1 MNKFGEIK
9 SKVEQIS
16 VDLFGKEDFTKFM
29 KGFKSNI
36 LENKDLTE
44 MFYIYDDL
52 SSKKGLSKD
61 IATDYVN
68 ESVEYCQILIENNK
82 SSLNK
87 LNKWVSQYKVDSSNN
102 YKNIDSVIYGN
113 SIRDL
118 ETVLESKKNIIS
130 TIISEETKKQI
141 KESVNL
147 PLSTMVKVA
156 EENLKGEMLNLS
168 ESEKNELVSISSLS
182 KEELETEFNSL
193 KESVISNL
201 KGSLNESKED
211 EIKTMISETI
221 TKISDS
227 KCTHYDLYKLRKLNQ
242 GL

>member
-9 SKVEQIS
+9 SKIEQIS
-16 VDLFGKEDFTKFM
+16 VDLFGKKDFTKFM
-29 KGFKSNI
+29 RGLKSNI

-44 MFYIYDDL
+44 IFYIYDDL

-61 IATDYVN
+61 IASDYVN
-68 ESVEYCQILIENNK
+68 ESIEYCQILIENNRT
-82 SSLNK
+82 SLNK
-87 LNKWVSQYKVDSSNN
+87 LTKWVSQYNVESPNN
-102 YKNIDSVIYGN
+102 YKNIDTIVYGN

-130 TIISEETKKQI
+130 TIISEEIKKQI

-156 EENLKGEMLNLS
+156 EENLKGEMSNLT

-211 EIKTMISETI
+211 EIKTMIGQTI

>member
-87 LNKWVSQYKVDSSNN
+87 LNKWVSQYKIDSSNN

>member
-9 SKVEQIS
+9 SKIEQIS
-16 VDLFGKEDFTKFM
+16 VDLFGKKDFTKFM
-29 KGFKSNI
+29 RGLKSNI

-44 MFYIYDDL
+44 IFYIYDDL

-61 IATDYVN
+61 IASDYVN
-68 ESVEYCQILIENNK
+68 ESIEYCQILIENNRT
-82 SSLNK
+82 SLNK
-87 LNKWVSQYKVDSSNN
+87 LTKWVSQYNVESPNN
-102 YKNIDSVIYGN
+102 YKNIDTIVYGN

-156 EENLKGEMLNLS
+156 EENLKGEISNLT

-211 EIKTMISETI
+211 EIKTMIGQTI

>member
-16 VDLFGKEDFTKFM
+16 VDLFGKKDFTKFM
-29 KGFKSNI
+29 RGLKSNI

-44 MFYIYDDL
+44 IFYIYDDL
-52 SSKKGLSKD
+52 SSQKGLSKD
-61 IATDYVN
+61 IASDYVN
-68 ESVEYCQILIENNK
+68 ESIEYCQILIENNRT
-82 SSLNK
+82 SLNK
-87 LNKWVSQYKVDSSNN
+87 LTKWVSQYNVESPNN
-102 YKNIDSVIYGN
+102 YKNIDTIVYGN

-147 PLSTMVKVA
+147 PLSTIIKVA
-156 EENLKGEMLNLS
+156 EENLKGEMSNLS
-168 ESEKNELVSISSLS
+168 ESEKNELISISSLS
-182 KEELETEFNSL
+182 KDELETEFNSL

-211 EIKTMISETI
+211 EIKTMIGQTI

>member
-16 VDLFGKEDFTKFM
+16 VDLFGKNNFTKFM
-29 KGFKSNI
+29 KEFKSNI

-44 MFYIYDDL
+44 IFYIYDDL

-68 ESVEYCQILIENNK
+68 ESIEYCQILIENNK
-82 SSLNK
+82 KSLSK
-87 LNKWVSQYKVDSSNN
+87 LTEWVSKFNVNTPNN
-102 YKNIDSVIYGN
+102 YKNIDTIIYN
-113 SIRDL
+113 TSIRDL
-118 ETVLESKKNIIS
+118 ETVLESKKIILKN
-130 TIISEETKKQI
+130 IISEESKKEI

-156 EENLKGEMLNLS
+156 EENLKSELSNLS
-168 ESEKNELVSISSLS
+168 ESEKKELVSIATLS
-182 KEELETEFNSL
+182 KEELESEFNTL

-211 EIKTMISETI
+211 EIKTMINQTI

-227 KCTHYDLYKLRKLNQ
+227 KCTQYDLYKLRKLHQ

>member
-16 VDLFGKEDFTKFM
+16 VDLFGKKDFTKFM
-29 KGFKSNI
+29 RGLKSNI

-44 MFYIYDDL
+44 IFYIYDDL
-52 SSKKGLSKD
+52 SSQKGLSKD
-61 IATDYVN
+61 IASDYVN

-82 SSLNK
+82 TSINK
-87 LNKWVSQYKVDSSNN
+87 LTKWVSQYNVESPNN
-102 YKNIDSVIYGN
+102 YKNIDTIVYGN

-156 EENLKGEMLNLS
+156 EENLKGEMSNLT

-211 EIKTMISETI
+211 EIKTMIGQTI

>member
-16 VDLFGKEDFTKFM
+16 VDLFGKSNFTKFM
-29 KGFKSNI
+29 KEFKSNI
-36 LENKDLTE
+36 LESKDLTE
-44 MFYIYDDL
+44 IFYIYDDL

-61 IATDYVN
+61 IATDYIN
-68 ESVEYCQILIENNK
+68 ESIEYCQILIENNK
-82 SSLNK
+82 KSIGRLTE
-87 LNKWVSQYKVDSSNN
+87 WVSKFNSNTPNN
-102 YKNIDSVIYGN
+102 YKNIDTIIYN
-113 SIRDL
+113 TSIRDL
-118 ETVLESKKNIIS
+118 ETVLESKKHILTN
-130 TIISEETKKQI
+130 IISEEPKKEI
-141 KESVNL
+141 KESVSL

-156 EENLKGEMLNLS
+156 EDNLKGELSNLT
-168 ESEKNELVSISSLS
+168 ESERKEIISISSLS
-182 KEELETEFNSL
+182 KDELETEFNTL

-211 EIKTMISETI
+211 EIKTMINQTI

-227 KCTHYDLYKLRKLNQ
+227 KCTHYDLYKLRKLHQ

>member
-16 VDLFGKEDFTKFM
+16 VDLFGKSNFTKFM
-29 KGFKSNI
+29 KEFKSNI
-36 LENKDLTE
+36 LESKDLTE
-44 MFYIYDDL
+44 IFYIYDDL

-61 IATDYVN
+61 IATDYIN
-68 ESVEYCQILIENNK
+68 ESIEYCQILIENNK
-82 SSLNK
+82 KSIGRLTE
-87 LNKWVSQYKVDSSNN
+87 WVSKFNINTPNN
-102 YKNIDSVIYGN
+102 YKNIDTIIYN
-113 SIRDL
+113 TSIRDL
-118 ETVLESKKNIIS
+118 ETVLESKKHILTN
-130 TIISEETKKQI
+130 IISEEPKKEI
-141 KESVNL
+141 KESVSL

-156 EENLKGEMLNLS
+156 EDNLKGELSNLT
-168 ESEKNELVSISSLS
+168 ESERKEIISISSLS
-182 KEELETEFNSL
+182 KDELETEFNTL

-211 EIKTMISETI
+211 EIKTMINQTI

-227 KCTHYDLYKLRKLNQ
+227 KCTHYDLYKLRKLHQ

>member
-16 VDLFGKEDFTKFM
+16 VDLFGKKDFTKFM
-29 KGFKSNI
+29 RGLKSNI

-44 MFYIYDDL
+44 IFYIYDDL

-61 IATDYVN
+61 IASDYVN
-68 ESVEYCQILIENNK
+68 ESIEYCQILIENNRT
-82 SSLNK
+82 SLNK
-87 LNKWVSQYKVDSSNN
+87 LTKWVSQYNVESPNN
-102 YKNIDSVIYGN
+102 YKNIDTIVYGN

-130 TIISEETKKQI
+130 TIISEEIKKQI

-156 EENLKGEMLNLS
+156 EENLKGEMSNLT

-211 EIKTMISETI
+211 EIKAMIGQTI

>member
-16 VDLFGKEDFTKFM
+16 VDLFGKDDFTKFM
-29 KGFKSNI
+29 RGFKSNI

-87 LNKWVSQYKVDSSNN
+87 LTKWVSQYKVDSPNN
-102 YKNIDSVIYGN
+102 YKNIDSIVYGN

-118 ETVLESKKNIIS
+118 ETVLECKKNIIS
-130 TIISEETKKQI
+130 TIISEETKKEI

-156 EENLKGEMLNLS
+156 EENLKGEMSNLT

-211 EIKTMISETI
+211 EIKTMIGQTI

>member
-16 VDLFGKEDFTKFM
+16 VDLFGKKDFTKFM
-29 KGFKSNI
+29 RGLKSNI

-44 MFYIYDDL
+44 IFYIYDDL

-61 IATDYVN
+61 IASNYVN
-68 ESVEYCQILIENNK
+68 ESIEYCQILIENNRT
-82 SSLNK
+82 SLNK
-87 LNKWVSQYKVDSSNN
+87 LTKWVSQYNVESPNN
-102 YKNIDSVIYGN
+102 YKNIDTIVYGN

-156 EENLKGEMLNLS
+156 EENLKGEMSNLT

-211 EIKTMISETI
+211 EIKTMIGQTI

>member
-16 VDLFGKEDFTKFM
+16 VDLFGKNNFTKFM
-29 KGFKSNI
+29 KEFKSNI

-44 MFYIYDDL
+44 IFYIYDDL

-68 ESVEYCQILIENNK
+68 ESIEYCQILIENNK
-82 SSLNK
+82 KSLSK
-87 LNKWVSQYKVDSSNN
+87 LTEWVSKFNVNTPNN
-102 YKNIDSVIYGN
+102 YKNIDTIIYN
-113 SIRDL
+113 TSIRDL
-118 ETVLESKKNIIS
+118 ETVLESKKNIL
-130 TIISEETKKQI
+130 TNIISEEPKKEI

-156 EENLKGEMLNLS
+156 EENLKSELSTLS
-168 ESEKNELVSISSLS
+168 ESDKKELVSISSLS
-182 KEELETEFNSL
+182 KEELETEFNTL

-201 KGSLNESKED
+201 KVSLNESKEQD
-211 EIKTMISETI
+211 IQMMINQTI
-221 TKISDS
+221 SKISDS
-227 KCTHYDLYKLRKLNQ
+227 KCTHYDLYKLRKLHQ

>member
-16 VDLFGKEDFTKFM
+16 VDLFGKKDFTKFM
-29 KGFKSNI
+29 RGLKSNI

-44 MFYIYDDL
+44 IFYIYDDL

-61 IATDYVN
+61 IASDYVN
-68 ESVEYCQILIENNK
+68 ESIEYCQILIENNR

-87 LNKWVSQYKVDSSNN
+87 LTKWVSQYDVESLNN
-102 YKNIDSVIYGN
+102 YKNIDTIVYGN

-130 TIISEETKKQI
+130 TIISEEIKKQI

-156 EENLKGEMLNLS
+156 EENLKGEMSNLT

-211 EIKTMISETI
+211 EIKTMIGQTI

>member
-16 VDLFGKEDFTKFM
+16 VDLFGKDDFTKFM
-29 KGFKSNI
+29 RGFKSNI

-87 LNKWVSQYKVDSSNN
+87 LTKWVSQYKVDSPNN
-102 YKNIDSVIYGN
+102 YKNIDSIVYGN

-118 ETVLESKKNIIS
+118 ETVLECKKNIIS

-156 EENLKGEMLNLS
+156 EENLKGEISNLT

-182 KEELETEFNSL
+182 KDELETEFNSL

-211 EIKTMISETI
+211 EIKTMIGQTI

>member
-16 VDLFGKEDFTKFM
+16 VDLFGKKDFTKFTR
-29 KGFKSNI
+29 GLKSNI

-44 MFYIYDDL
+44 IFYIYDDL

-61 IATDYVN
+61 IASDYVN
-68 ESVEYCQILIENNK
+68 ESIEYCQILIENNRT
-82 SSLNK
+82 SLNK
-87 LNKWVSQYKVDSSNN
+87 LTKWVSQYNVESPNN
-102 YKNIDSVIYGN
+102 YKNIDTIVYGN

-156 EENLKGEMLNLS
+156 EENLKGEMSNLT

-211 EIKTMISETI
+211 EIKTMIGQTI

>member
-16 VDLFGKEDFTKFM
+16 VDLFGKNDFTKFM
-29 KGFKSNI
+29 KEFKSNI

-44 MFYIYDDL
+44 IFYIYDDL

-68 ESVEYCQILIENNK
+68 ESIEYCQILIENNK
-82 SSLNK
+82 KSLSK
-87 LNKWVSQYKVDSSNN
+87 LTEWVSKFDVNTPNN
-102 YKNIDSVIYGN
+102 YKNIDTIVYN
-113 SIRDL
+113 TSIRDL
-118 ETVLESKKNIIS
+118 ETVLESKKNIL
-130 TIISEETKKQI
+130 TNIISEEPKREI

-156 EENLKGEMLNLS
+156 EENLKSELSTLS
-168 ESEKNELVSISSLS
+168 ESDKKELVSISSLS
-182 KEELETEFNSL
+182 KEELETEFNTL

-201 KGSLNESKED
+201 KVSLNESKEQD
-211 EIKTMISETI
+211 IQMMINQTI
-221 TKISDS
+221 SKISDS
-227 KCTHYDLYKLRKLNQ
+227 KCTHYDLYKLRKLHQ

>member
-16 VDLFGKEDFTKFM
+16 VDLFGKNNFTKFM
-29 KGFKSNI
+29 KEFKSNI

-44 MFYIYDDL
+44 IFYIYDDL

-68 ESVEYCQILIENNK
+68 ESIEYCQILIENNK
-82 SSLNK
+82 KSLSK
-87 LNKWVSQYKVDSSNN
+87 LTEWVSKFNVNTPNN
-102 YKNIDSVIYGN
+102 YKNIDTIIYN
-113 SIRDL
+113 TSIRDL
-118 ETVLESKKNIIS
+118 ETVLESKKIIL
-130 TIISEETKKQI
+130 TNIISEESKKEI

-156 EENLKGEMLNLS
+156 EENLKSELSNLS
-168 ESEKNELVSISSLS
+168 ESEKKELVSIATLS
-182 KEELETEFNSL
+182 KEELESEFNSL

-211 EIKTMISETI
+211 EIKTMINQTI

-227 KCTHYDLYKLRKLNQ
+227 KCTQYDLYKLRKLYQ

>member
-16 VDLFGKEDFTKFM
+16 VDLFGKKDFTKFM
-29 KGFKSNI
+29 RGLKSNI

-44 MFYIYDDL
+44 IFYIYDDL

-61 IATDYVN
+61 IASDYVN
-68 ESVEYCQILIENNK
+68 ESIEYCQILIENNRT
-82 SSLNK
+82 SLNK
-87 LNKWVSQYKVDSSNN
+87 LTKWVSQYNVESPNN
-102 YKNIDSVIYGN
+102 YKNIDTIVYGN

-130 TIISEETKKQI
+130 TIISEEIKKQI

-156 EENLKGEMLNLS
+156 EENLKGEMSNLT

-211 EIKTMISETI
+211 EIKTMIGQTI

>member
-16 VDLFGKEDFTKFM
+16 VDLFGKKDFTKFM
-29 KGFKSNI
+29 RGLKSNI

-44 MFYIYDDL
+44 IFYIYDDL

-61 IATDYVN
+61 IASDYVN
-68 ESVEYCQILIENNK
+68 ESIEYCQILIENNRT
-82 SSLNK
+82 SLNK
-87 LNKWVSQYKVDSSNN
+87 LTKWVSQYNVESPNN
-102 YKNIDSVIYGN
+102 YKNIDTIVYGN

-156 EENLKGEMLNLS
+156 EENLKGEMSNLT

-201 KGSLNESKED
+201 KGSLDESKED
-211 EIKTMISETI
+211 EIKTMIGQTI

>member
-16 VDLFGKEDFTKFM
+16 VDLFGKKDFTKFM
-29 KGFKSNI
+29 RGLKSNI

-44 MFYIYDDL
+44 IFYIYDDL

-61 IATDYVN
+61 IASDYVN
-68 ESVEYCQILIENNK
+68 ESIEYCQILIENNRT
-82 SSLNK
+82 SLNK
-87 LNKWVSQYKVDSSNN
+87 LTKWVSQYNVESPNN
-102 YKNIDSVIYGN
+102 YKNIDTIVYGN

-156 EENLKGEMLNLS
+156 EENLKGEISNLT

-211 EIKTMISETI
+211 EIKTMIGQTI

>member
-44 MFYIYDDL
+44 IFYIYDDL

-82 SSLNK
+82 SSIKIEINP
-87 LNKWVSQYKVDSSNN
+87 NAFRPD
-102 YKNIDSVIYGN
+102 
-113 SIRDL
+113 
-118 ETVLESKKNIIS
+118 II
-130 TIISEETKKQI
+130 
-141 KESVNL
+141 
-147 PLSTMVKVA
+147 
-156 EENLKGEMLNLS
+156 
-168 ESEKNELVSISSLS
+168 
-182 KEELETEFNSL
+182 
-193 KESVISNL
+193 
-201 KGSLNESKED
+201 
-211 EIKTMISETI
+211 
-221 TKISDS
+221 
-227 KCTHYDLYKLRKLNQ
+227 
-242 GL
+242 